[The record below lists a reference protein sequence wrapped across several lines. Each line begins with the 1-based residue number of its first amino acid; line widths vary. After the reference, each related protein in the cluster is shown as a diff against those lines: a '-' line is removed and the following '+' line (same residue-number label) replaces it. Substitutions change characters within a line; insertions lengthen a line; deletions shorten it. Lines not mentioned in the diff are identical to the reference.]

1 MGNASL
7 MPQMRNVHILT
18 LLIVKVC
25 LMMLT
30 GDVCHQAADQTG
42 QPRAEMWMPV
52 LCCWW
57 QNYVQFCIWQISV
70 SSCMASLPVSGC
82 YKKCVWLIM
91 LMWNVCQLLRMGIS
105 FSFCRFKCPFCSIVD
120 VSVSPADEKCLSR
133 AVKREIL
140 YLSYSANWKGL
151 SHAAG
156 GNCSVPCCLRHM
168 SIPDR

>member
-1 MGNASL
+1 MGSARL

-18 LLIVKVC
+18 LLIGKVC
-25 LMMLT
+25 LMMLI

-42 QPRAEMWMPV
+42 QPRAEMWMSI
-52 LCCWW
+52 LCGWW
-57 QNYVQFCIWQISV
+57 QNYVQFCFWQMSV

-82 YKKCVWLIM
+82 YKKCVCLIN
-91 LMWNVCQLLRMGIS
+91 LMWNVCQLLRVGIS
-105 FSFCRFKCPFCSIVD
+105 LSFCRFKCLFCSMVD
-120 VSVSPADEKCLSR
+120 VSVSLADEKCLSR
-133 AVKREIL
+133 AVNGK

-151 SHAAG
+151 SLAAG